1 MKFKHSFFAVAALCA
16 VVGLQAQNAT
26 DSGTSG
32 STAPSGTNGSNGM
45 NGTNAMSGPNSA
57 TSSANA
63 TDSSSGAMGS
73 SSASGATAPSGTNGS
88 NGMNGTNAMSGPN
101 SATNAAN
108 AGGVSSGMDSAAS
121 GSTAP
126 SGTNGSNGM
135 NGTNAMSGPN
145 SSTSSANATG
155 MSSGSANTTGTTT
168 TGTTTTG
175 AMGTN
180 ETTDTSGTTSSTTTT
195 TTTTP
200 YVPPAPAPAS
210 MPMAYQTQTMP
221 PTRLEADVSAIYAF
235 RMNTTGVSVDVGG
248 TMNNNFLGF
257 EYTYLN
263 PRGNSYDPVAGRIKE
278 NENIDSYEAAYRYS
292 APLSWF
298 SQPGQWSPVSFYIGG
313 SAGVSY
319 VQLKT
324 IVPRYNFRTSDDDE
338 GVFTAEGNAGVEWA
352 VNRNWGVKVGY
363 RYIYLDRVALYGQRA
378 NIDTGALEYGV
389 SFKW

>member
-1 MKFKHSFFAVAALCA
+1 MGSSSA
-16 VVGLQAQNAT
+16 
-26 DSGTSG
+26 SG
-32 STAPSGTNGSNGM
+32 SNAPSGTNGSNGM
-45 NGTNAMSGPNSA
+45 NGTNAMSGPNSQ
-57 TSSANA
+57 
-63 TDSSSGAMGS
+63 
-73 SSASGATAPSGTNGS
+73 
-88 NGMNGTNAMSGPN
+88 
-101 SATNAAN
+101 TNAAN
-108 AGGVSSGMDSAAS
+108 AGGMSGGMDSSSTAA

-155 MSSGSANTTGTTT
+155 MSSGSANTTGTNT
-168 TGTTTTG
+168 TGSSTG

-180 ETTDTSGTTSSTTTT
+180 ETTDTTTSNTTTTTPPYVPPAPADSTTTTT

-210 MPMAYQTQTMP
+210 MPMAYQTQTLP
-221 PTRLEADVSAIYAF
+221 PTHLEADVSAIYAF
-235 RMNTTGVSVDVGG
+235 RMNTTGVSADIGG

-263 PRGNSYDPVAGRIKE
+263 PRGNYYDRVAGRIKQ
-278 NENIDSYEAAYRYS
+278 NETIDSYEAAYRYS
-292 APLSWF
+292 APLTWF
-298 SQPGQWSPVSFYIGG
+298 AQPGQWSPVSFYLGG

-324 IVPRYNFRTSDDDE
+324 IVPAYNFRTSDDDE

-363 RYIYLDRVALYGQRA
+363 RYIFLDRVALYGQRA